1 MIFTTTEFL
10 DKANEDASGL
20 YDLKPTRDPRQSIS
34 ISVGGYAY
42 LVNLYYNTVAELWM
56 ASVTDVSNTT
66 VLCSSFALQ
75 YGRLAMGN
83 WNTRIALAVVDYSA
97 NRIGPLTLDDM
108 GGRCSVYIIDK
119 SAYPAV
125 WPSLAA

>member
-1 MIFTTTEFL
+1 MIFTTTQFL
-10 DKANEDASGL
+10 DQSNEDASGM
-20 YDLKPTRDPRQSIS
+20 YDLAPTTNPRQSIS
-34 ISVGGYAY
+34 IAIAGYAY
-42 LVNLYYNTVAELWM
+42 QVDLYYNSVAELWM
-56 ASVTDVSNTT
+56 ATVTDVSNTT

-83 WNTRIALAVVDYSA
+83 WNTRVALAVVDYSA

-108 GGRCSVYIIDK
+108 GSRCSVYIIDK

-125 WPSLAA
+125 WPSLAS